1 MTTDSGPLPI
11 PMFPLGTVLFP
22 HMGLPLHV
30 FESRYR
36 TLTRDCLAGNGEF
49 GVVLIERGSEVG
61 GGDTRFGT
69 GTVARIAEAAELPDG
84 RWVLLA
90 TGTRPIR
97 VTCWLPDDPYPVALV
112 EDLAD
117 PPIPASDMDQLE
129 LASRAVRRAL
139 ALQTELADHPGVP
152 ATVALDDTPEV
163 AAWQL
168 CAIAPI
174 GPVDH
179 QRLLEA
185 PDVSTRLRLL
195 AELATASGDLLA
207 YRLSGGDPA

>member
-1 MTTDSGPLPI
+1 MTAGGGPLPL

-22 HMGLPLHV
+22 HMDLPLHV

-36 TLTRDCLAGNGEF
+36 ALMRDCLAGNGEF
-49 GVVLIERGSEVG
+49 GVVLIERGTEVG
-61 GGDTRFGT
+61 GGDTRFRI
-69 GTVARIAEAAELPDG
+69 GTVALIAEAAELPDG

-97 VTCWLPDDPYPVALV
+97 VTAWLPDDPYPVALV

-117 PPIPASDMDQLE
+117 PPMTEDDMEHLE

-139 ALQTELADHPGVP
+139 ALHTELAEHSGVP
-152 ATVALDDTPEV
+152 ATVTLDDRPEI

-168 CAIAPI
+168 CAIAPL

-179 QRLLEA
+179 QRLLET
-185 PDVSTRLRLL
+185 PDVQSRLRVL
-195 AELATASGDLLA
+195 ADLATAAGDLLA
-207 YRLSGGDPA
+207 YRLSDGDPE

>member
-1 MTTDSGPLPI
+1 
-11 PMFPLGTVLFP
+11 MFPLGTVLFP

-36 TLTRDCLAGNGEF
+36 ALMRDCLAGNGEF

-61 GGDTRFGT
+61 GGDTRLPI
-69 GTVARIAEAAELPDG
+69 GTVALIAESAELPDG

-90 TGTRPIR
+90 TGTRQIR
-97 VTCWLPDDPYPVALV
+97 VTAWLPDDPYPVALV
-112 EDLAD
+112 EDVAD
-117 PPIPASDMDQLE
+117 PPMTAEDMEHLE

-152 ATVALDDTPEV
+152 ATVALDDEPAI

-168 CAIAPI
+168 CAIAPL

-179 QRLLEA
+179 QHLLET
-185 PDVSTRLRLL
+185 PDVQSRLRLL
-195 AELATASGDLLA
+195 ADLATAAGDLLA
-207 YRLSGGDPA
+207 YRLSDGDPE

>member
-1 MTTDSGPLPI
+1 MMAGGGPLPL

-36 TLTRDCLAGNGEF
+36 ALMRDCLAGNGEF
-49 GVVLIERGSEVG
+49 GVVLIERGTEVG
-61 GGDTRFGT
+61 GGDTRFRI
-69 GTVARIAEAAELPDG
+69 GTVALIAEAAELPDG

-97 VTCWLPDDPYPVALV
+97 VTAWLPDDPYPVALV

-117 PPIPASDMDQLE
+117 PPMTEDDMEHLE

-139 ALQTELADHPGVP
+139 ALHTELAEHSGVP
-152 ATVALDDTPEV
+152 ATVTLDDRPEI

-168 CAIAPI
+168 CAIAPL

-179 QRLLEA
+179 QRLLET
-185 PDVSTRLRLL
+185 PDVQSRLRVL
-195 AELATASGDLLA
+195 ADLATAAGDLLA
-207 YRLSGGDPA
+207 YRLSDGDPE

>member
-1 MTTDSGPLPI
+1 MTAGGGPLPL

-36 TLTRDCLAGNGEF
+36 ALMRDCLAGNGEF
-49 GVVLIERGSEVG
+49 GVVLIERGTEVG
-61 GGDTRFGT
+61 GGDTRFRI
-69 GTVARIAEAAELPDG
+69 GTVALIAEAAELPDG

-97 VTCWLPDDPYPVALV
+97 VTAWLPDDPYPVALV

-117 PPIPASDMDQLE
+117 PPMTEDDMEHLE

-139 ALQTELADHPGVP
+139 ALHTELAEHSGVP
-152 ATVALDDTPEV
+152 ATVTLDDRPEI

-168 CAIAPI
+168 CAIAPL

-179 QRLLEA
+179 QRLLET
-185 PDVSTRLRLL
+185 PDVQSRLRVL
-195 AELATASGDLLA
+195 ADLATAAGDLLA
-207 YRLSGGDPA
+207 YRLSDGDPE

>member
-1 MTTDSGPLPI
+1 
-11 PMFPLGTVLFP
+11 MFPLGTVLFP

-36 TLTRDCLAGNGEF
+36 ALMRDCLAGNGEF
-49 GVVLIERGSEVG
+49 GVVLIERGTEVG
-61 GGDTRFGT
+61 GGDTRFRI
-69 GTVARIAEAAELPDG
+69 GTVALIAEAAELPDG

-97 VTCWLPDDPYPVALV
+97 VTAWLPDDPYPVALV

-117 PPIPASDMDQLE
+117 PPMTEDDMEHLE

-139 ALQTELADHPGVP
+139 ALHTELAEHSGVP
-152 ATVALDDTPEV
+152 ATVTLDDRPEI

-168 CAIAPI
+168 CAIAPL

-179 QRLLEA
+179 QRLLET
-185 PDVSTRLRLL
+185 PDVQSRLRVL
-195 AELATASGDLLA
+195 ADLATAAGDLLA
-207 YRLSGGDPA
+207 YRLSDGDPE